1 MCIKIEVLG
10 VNCSKCNML
19 FLRVNQVVSNYSI
32 NAEVIKI
39 EDAQKMATYNFPF
52 LPALVIN
59 GKVVSKG
66 TIPSE
71 REILCF
77 INDFLPEETKI
88 QLPVENKSSKKLLI
102 IGTLVVLVVVL
113 LLVLKNNQ
121 INASASKILDTTS
134 ANAKPR
140 TYKDWVNQL
149 YSYSQQSTS
158 YKITFLEFGSTNC
171 RPCKEMEK
179 VMQQVK
185 ENYKDKVNVVFYNV
199 REKENKKMVDFFKI
213 EIIPAQVFLD
223 EKGVEFFRHEGY
235 FSKEEVISV
244 LRKKGVE

>member
-1 MCIKIEVLG
+1 MGIKIEVLG
-10 VNCSKCNML
+10 VDCGKCNTL
-19 FLRVNQVVSNYSI
+19 FVRVNKVVSDYSI
-32 NAEVIKI
+32 EAKMFKI
-39 EDAQKMATYNFPF
+39 EDLKQIATYSLTL

-121 INASASKILDTTS
+121 INATASKTLDTAS

-149 YSYSQQSTS
+149 YNYSQQSTS

-185 ENYKDKVNVVFYNV
+185 ENYKEKVNVVFYNV

-213 EIIPAQVFLD
+213 EIIPAQVLLD
-223 EKGVEFFRHEGY
+223 SNGVEYFRHVGY
-235 FSKEEVISV
+235 LDYDELI
-244 LRKKGVE
+244 KKFR